1 MVEKIGSQLFKKNNA
16 GLMAKLA
23 HKASHREFIIST
35 THLNWN
41 PKLDFVKYAQ
51 MVNMFQRIQGFDSR
65 VKEDKIP
72 VIMCGDM
79 NCPPTS
85 QLFAFMK
92 GEKVVPYDKV
102 DAKNVH
108 LYDKVTEEANKES
121 LSLVGK
127 MASSYSK
134 YPG

>member
-1 MVEKIGSQLFKKNNA
+1 
-16 GLMAKLA
+16 
-23 HKASHREFIIST
+23 
-35 THLNWN
+35 
-41 PKLDFVKYAQ
+41 
-51 MVNMFQRIQGFDSR
+51 
-65 VKEDKIP
+65 
-72 VIMCGDM
+72 MCGDM

-102 DAKNVH
+102 EAKNVH
-108 LYDKVTEEANKES
+108 LYDKVTEEANRES

-127 MASSYSK
+127 MVSSYSK